1 MEIGLVERDLR
12 WYPKAIPLLSES
24 MYLLWH
30 PSREKI
36 YTSLLHNIRTQ
47 LSEAAFEP
55 AWAKGQAMDMQKAIE
70 YALEL

>member
-12 WYPKAIPLLSES
+12 WYPKAMPLLSES
-24 MYLLWH
+24 MNLLL
-30 PSREKI
+30 PPAREQI